1 MVYRVL
7 DKAVLELKLNHPA
20 LRTALLQDYL
30 THASGD
36 LALLR
41 AAFEQQDELRL
52 KQLLI
57 TLQGT
62 TSLVCAKPL
71 EMALK
76 TFKLQPDQQH
86 WALVAELQAQLI
98 TEVEH
103 YLSEQ
108 D

>member
-1 MVYRVL
+1 MIYCVL
-7 DKAVLELKLNHPA
+7 DKAVLELKLSHSA

-30 THASGD
+30 THANSD

-62 TSLVCAKPL
+62 ASLVCAKPL
-71 EMALK
+71 ELALK
-76 TFKLQPDQQH
+76 AFKQEPNQAHWQQVAKLQA
-86 WALVAELQAQLI
+86 ALI
-98 TEVEH
+98 HEVEH
-103 YLSEQ
+103 YLSE
-108 D
+108 